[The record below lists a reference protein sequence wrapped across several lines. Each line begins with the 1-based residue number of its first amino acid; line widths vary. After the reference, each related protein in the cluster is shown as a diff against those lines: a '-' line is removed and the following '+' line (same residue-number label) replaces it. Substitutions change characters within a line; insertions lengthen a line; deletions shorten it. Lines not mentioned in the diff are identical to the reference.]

1 LEPQVYSR
9 PGSPSDMP
17 DLLQL
22 SPPIMVHDQ
31 PELLTR
37 TEDTFFPDL
46 DLSDWTTEGN
56 APIESQHLGQLSNS
70 PVQLP
75 PAEGIVQHN
84 QLPQFWDVYSPAS
97 DLAFMAQQTLH
108 AELAV
113 SNATIPVE
121 NDFLAVPNEM
131 QSLYPEVLS
140 TRQHNPTHSS
150 SIPALMGITDCIEGA
165 LSDVAVQQPQPI
177 SDLPSS
183 TIPYRVEILAA
194 STTQSCVQKGSHG
207 VQTTDIAHE
216 REPDSADQAQKR
228 GTVDI
233 TSPACHPLGHRDRQ
247 DCPTMGVEAGC
258 NPSDIGGLIFTRHDT
273 QEGSTSRPL
282 VFDDK
287 DVVSKKEPPH
297 RRIASKPPLNA
308 QISPQR
314 IQKPILGRQ
323 RPISFIQESG
333 RGHQL
338 LLDPPPKMGRRI
350 GPLPQ
355 QKAKK
360 TADARKRGV
369 CIRCKLSKRTVSCQ
383 FVLQHS

>member
-1 LEPQVYSR
+1 
-9 PGSPSDMP
+9 MP

-22 SPPIMVHDQ
+22 SPSIMVHNQ

-37 TEDTFFPDL
+37 TEDTFFEDTFFPDL

-56 APIESQHLGQLSNS
+56 APTVGNESQHLGQLSNS

-75 PAEGIVQHN
+75 PAEGLVQHN
-84 QLPQFWDVYSPAS
+84 QLPQCWDIYSPTS
-97 DLAFMAQQTLH
+97 DLAFMAQHTLH

-113 SNATIPVE
+113 SNTTIPVE

-131 QSLYPEVLS
+131 QNPYPEVLS
-140 TRQHNPTHSS
+140 TGQHDPTHSS
-150 SIPALMGITDCIEGA
+150 SIPALMGIADCIEGA

-183 TIPYRVEILAA
+183 TIPYGVEILAA
-194 STTQSCVQKGSHG
+194 SETQSCVQKGNHG
-207 VQTTDIAHE
+207 VQTTDIVHE
-216 REPDSADQAQKR
+216 REPNSADQAQKR

-233 TSPACHPLGHRDRQ
+233 TSPACYPLGHRDR
-247 DCPTMGVEAGC
+247 DCPIMGLEAGC
-258 NPSDIGGLIFTRHDT
+258 NSLDMGGLIFTRHDT
-273 QEGSTSRPL
+273 QEGSTSRPI

-287 DVVSKKEPPH
+287 KVVSKKEPPH

-314 IQKPILGRQ
+314 IQKPNLGGQ
-323 RPISFIQESG
+323 RPVFFIQESG
-333 RGHQL
+333 RGHQV

-360 TADARKRGV
+360 VADARKRGV